1 MHMDLVQYSSPDTNP
16 NFFNYY
22 ELDEFEE
29 GDATDETDKDG
40 TWYEDRPELDLNID
54 FELSDPPYPT
64 NLPPNSNQLSARTRH
79 SGYTNLI

>member
-29 GDATDETDKDG
+29 ADATDETDKDG
-40 TWYEDRPELDLNID
+40 TWD
-54 FELSDPPYPT
+54 
-64 NLPPNSNQLSARTRH
+64 
-79 SGYTNLI
+79 